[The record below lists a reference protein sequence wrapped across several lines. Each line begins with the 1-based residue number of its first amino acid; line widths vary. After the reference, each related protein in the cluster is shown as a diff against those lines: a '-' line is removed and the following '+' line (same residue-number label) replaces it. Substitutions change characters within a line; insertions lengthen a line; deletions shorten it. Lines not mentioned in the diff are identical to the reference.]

1 MYVATVSRTYRKA
14 IDDYMESPD
23 IYLKNLPWY
32 VSQISN
38 CTYRQFTTGFFF
50 GKPSQEAQIYDNNTY
65 LKEYTYLGLV
75 EACIREGVC
84 AISQRNKFSVG
95 EEIEVMK
102 PNGENTAAVVRSIWD
117 EDGNEME
124 SAPHPQQKLS
134 VDLGVPVERYDIL
147 RRKEEE

>member
-1 MYVATVSRTYRKA
+1 M
-14 IDDYMESPD
+14 
-23 IYLKNLPWY
+23 
-32 VSQISN
+32 
-38 CTYRQFTTGFFF
+38 
-50 GKPSQEAQIYDNNTY
+50 
-65 LKEYTYLGLV
+65 